1 MRIRKAMA
9 TARRCG
15 LLATGAA
22 VVGIVGIVG
31 SVGVVGVA
39 HSEVD
44 GAVALGGGQRGEHSY
59 ASVEGRLDARWASR
73 TTSLRLGLA
82 VRGQW
87 DDGRW
92 RRDDFTT
99 AAGLGQLVRYLEI
112 WQGSESADPA
122 MPGEELALALG
133 GLRPAALGNVS
144 DGAQVGVDD
153 RYHTGLR
160 GRLRQGALELR
171 GELDDVFAP
180 ELFGA
185 EAAWLTPSWRF
196 AAAGALGWAAWG
208 DDLFDEALEHVVL
221 GDDGAPP
228 SSPML
233 PAAPVDSALELSVA
247 RRLVREGGE
256 GRLGLGLVGEP
267 GQGVHAVLFASVDA
281 TTYGWHLALRGD
293 ARAGSGTL
301 GAAFGPLYRVERLQ
315 ARIDEARRDLRGN
328 PSGDPS
334 DGDAAEMQGRGAGFS
349 GAVALRLEHASY
361 GWFEGGLR
369 ARHRGGAVASLH
381 AGAPITAHAQA
392 GAWLAAD
399 EERALLAGEA
409 RFFWR
414 AGSFAAV
421 EVSRLLRER
430 APSSA
435 VLAPDEVVD
444 AAAPRLGWAV
454 IGWIGIGR

>member
-9 TARRCG
+9 TARLCG
-15 LLATGAA
+15 LLAAGAAGVTGAA
-22 VVGIVGIVG
+22 
-31 SVGVVGVA
+31 GVA
-39 HSEVD
+39 RAEVD

-59 ASVEGRLDARWASR
+59 ASVEGRLDASWASK

-112 WQGSESADPA
+112 WQGSQSADPA
-122 MPGEELALALG
+122 MPGEELALAVG
-133 GLRPAALGNVS
+133 GLRPAVLGNVS

-171 GELDDVFAP
+171 GELDDLFAP
-180 ELFGA
+180 EVFGA
-185 EAAWLTPSWRF
+185 EAAWLTPTWRF

-208 DDLFDEALEHVVL
+208 EDLFDEAMERVVL

-228 SSPML
+228 RSPML

-256 GRLGLGLVGEP
+256 GRLGLGVVGEP

-293 ARAGSGTL
+293 ARAGGGTL

-315 ARIDEARRDLRGN
+315 ARIDEARRDLGGDPGGD
-328 PSGDPS
+328 PSGDVAEIQQS
-334 DGDAAEMQGRGAGFS
+334 GAAFS
-349 GAVALRLEHASY
+349 GAVALRLEHGSY

-409 RFFWR
+409 RLFWR

-430 APSSA
+430 TPSAA